1 MEENKS
7 TKINTADYE
16 DFEAYDII
24 QEVDLV
30 SLNSTLLSALMQMNP
45 ILAVTLQAS
54 LAGFSIEEILR
65 MGEQSQV
72 NENYLN
78 YIKQAKQDEK
88 DEWNLISRI
97 KSYTSILITIFNSS
111 NEVFSLRHASWDYSG
126 HPISNFDIQPLEHMC
141 FTLRHET
148 PVLKS
153 SSRTRLPTSINHNF
167 SFESASHAFEF
178 STLVKLQRKYQAFSF
193 SPPTIPYRE
202 HTVLSIGKK
211 PLKCSSQISRTLSNS
226 PYSYA
231 VAITLG

>member
-1 MEENKS
+1 MEENKN
-7 TKINTADYE
+7 TKINAADYE

-30 SLNSTLLSALMQMNP
+30 SLNSTLLSVLMQMNP

-111 NEVFSLRHASWDYSG
+111 NEVFFAALCKLGLQRASNIGLRHSTSRA
-126 HPISNFDIQPLEHMC
+126 H
-141 FTLRHET
+141 
-148 PVLKS
+148 VLHTT
-153 SSRTRLPTSINHNF
+153 SRNTS
-167 SFESASHAFEF
+167 
-178 STLVKLQRKYQAFSF
+178 T
-193 SPPTIPYRE
+193 
-202 HTVLSIGKK
+202 
-211 PLKCSSQISRTLSNS
+211 
-226 PYSYA
+226 
-231 VAITLG
+231 